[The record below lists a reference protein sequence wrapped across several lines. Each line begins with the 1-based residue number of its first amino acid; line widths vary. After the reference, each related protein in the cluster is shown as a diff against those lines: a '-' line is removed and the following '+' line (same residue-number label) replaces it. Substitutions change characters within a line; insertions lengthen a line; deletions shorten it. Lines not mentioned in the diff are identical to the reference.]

1 MKLPM
6 DKLILRI
13 LPVPADRQ
21 FAETPLKP
29 GLRKRLANFIPDIR
43 RQYAEKK
50 KNLPPNDKKYR
61 PSTMWYF
68 FATVLVVLSIQNFL
82 GSSRV
87 EVISYSQFKSLLKK
101 DLINDLVI
109 RETTIDGNL
118 KGAAVKEVLKPEK
131 LKEISPEV
139 LASKKPFPF
148 ETVRVE
154 DPGLTAEL
162 ESAKIPFK
170 GELTSNWLPTILS
183 WVVPVG
189 LFFLM
194 WSYLGRKMG
203 SASGG
208 LMQIGKSKAKV
219 YIEKKT
225 GVTFADVAGIDEA
238 EQEVAE
244 VVGFLKDP
252 DKYQRLGGRIPKG
265 VLIVGPPGTG
275 KTLLA
280 RAVAGEAGVPFF
292 SLTGSDFVEMFVG
305 VGAARVRDLFLQAV
319 KNAPSIIF
327 IDELDAIG
335 KARGVSVLAGND
347 EREQTLNQ
355 LLAEMDGFD
364 PNQGVI
370 IMAATNRPEIL
381 DAALL
386 RPGRFDRQILV
397 DRPDIIGRTKIL
409 KLHAKKVT
417 LAADLDLA
425 VVAAKTPGFVGA
437 DLANIVNEAALLA
450 ARQDKESIDMTDF
463 DEAIERVVAGL
474 QKKSHVINPKEKKI
488 VAYHESGHALMAEL
502 VPGADPVSK
511 ISIIPRGVAA
521 LGYTTQLPT
530 EDRYLMTRSELLAR
544 IDVLLGGRVA
554 EEIVFGD
561 VSTGA
566 QNDLQRAT
574 EIARTMITQF
584 GMSEKLGLA
593 ALEGPRHATFLMV
606 PTQQPKEYS
615 EETARLIDGE
625 VNQILSEAHTKARD
639 ILLAHRD
646 ALEELAKLL
655 LDKEVVDRPALQE
668 ILKARSIDSIE
679 EKTRAPENNGSESP
693 GASHERNNQGMGNP
707 TFLNKREI
715 DPAGRQKS

>member
-1 MKLPM
+1 MKLA
-6 DKLILRI
+6 LYNLTSRI
-13 LPVPADRQ
+13 FRALSDRQ
-21 FAETPLKP
+21 FAETPPKP
-29 GLRKRLANFIPDIR
+29 GLRQRLANFIADIR

-50 KNLPPNDKKYR
+50 KSLSPNDKKYR
-61 PSTMWYF
+61 LSTMGYF
-68 FATVLVVLSIQNFL
+68 FVTVLVVLLVQNFL

-87 EVISYSQFKSLLKK
+87 EVIAYSQFKSLIKK
-101 DLINDLVI
+101 DLIGDVVI

-118 KGAAVKEVLKPEK
+118 KGAAVKQIFTPER
-131 LKEISPEV
+131 LQEISPEV
-139 LASKKPFPF
+139 LAGKKVFPF

-154 DPGLTAEL
+154 DPGLAAEL
-162 ESAKIPFK
+162 EAAKIPFK
-170 GELTSNWLPTILS
+170 GEIASNWLPTLLS

-194 WSYLGRKMG
+194 WIYLGRKMG
-203 SASGG
+203 SGSGG

-238 EQEVAE
+238 AEEVAE

-252 DKYQRLGGRIPKG
+252 DKYQRLGGHIPKG

-335 KARGVSVLAGND
+335 KARGVSVITGND

-397 DRPDIIGRTKIL
+397 DRPDITGRTKIL
-409 KLHAKKVT
+409 QLHAKKVK

-450 ARQDKESIDMTDF
+450 ARQEKESIEMAEF

-488 VAYHESGHALMAEL
+488 VAYHEAGHALVAEL

-544 IDVLLGGRVA
+544 INVLLGGRVA

-561 VSTGA
+561 ISTGA

-606 PTQQPKEYS
+606 PTQSAKEYS
-615 EETARLIDGE
+615 EETARIIDRE
-625 VNQILSEAHTKARD
+625 IKQILSEAHTKARD
-639 ILLAHRD
+639 ILVAHRA

-655 LDKEVVDRPALQE
+655 LDKEVVDRPALQA
-668 ILKARSIDSIE
+668 ILKVRSIDSIK
-679 EKTRAPENNGSESP
+679 EKKRAADSHGIESP
-693 GASHERNNQGMGNP
+693 EASSER
-707 TFLNKREI
+707 
-715 DPAGRQKS
+715 D